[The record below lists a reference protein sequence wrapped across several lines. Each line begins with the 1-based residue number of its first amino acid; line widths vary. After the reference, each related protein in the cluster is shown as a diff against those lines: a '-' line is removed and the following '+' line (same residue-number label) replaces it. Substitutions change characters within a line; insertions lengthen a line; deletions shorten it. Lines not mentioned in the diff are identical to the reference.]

1 MPKIDKDYEKSC
13 TMIWRRQQLNWPKA
27 NNAII
32 ELSVGQAAIGYLA
45 VLVDGEDVLCWA
57 AKLEWEA
64 GAGHSGEGAA
74 LLPGVYIWHWPSR
87 LYKKLKKKNFRSI
100 FYDMEDRDN
109 KKYTRLQI
117 AQKKNRENIWWE
129 VSKCERKN
137 NTVNN

>member
-57 AKLEWEA
+57 AKLEREA
-64 GAGHSGEGAA
+64 GAGHPGEGAA